1 MGLPP
6 PIINDILTLDQ
17 NACYNLRSGVT
28 VTRSGIRTNKFVF
41 ETIST
46 IGAVLLG
53 NLPNDIKNSNGLNI
67 FYGRLY
73 ASVRYL
79 ILEYLQVLNEN

>member
-6 PIINDILTLDQ
+6 PIINEILTLDQ

-28 VTRSGIRTNKFVF
+28 VTRWDIRTNKFVF
-41 ETIST
+41 DTIST

-53 NLPNDIKNSNGLNI
+53 NLPNDIKHSDGLNI

-79 ILEYLQVLNEN
+79 IFEYLQVLNEN